1 MLCTWCLTAV
11 SCLIVIYCRCTSH
24 TGSSVS
30 LWTLLLKRAIAEAS
44 DGIIGVRSRCGC
56 WSMWLWEFS
65 HPGCYGFA
73 ETPHSRERG
82 TAVWQNHPQ
91 TRLHSAQVFSLIQ
104 FVLSWYDRCGREGIK
119 NLLTESV
126 LSPNSSHWT
135 RSSLSMCLATSF
147 NGSKSE
153 ESEEREYLLWQAA
166 DDCVVS
172 TIALLFF
179 AVLIRRTLRSYI
191 DLLDQLNFPKLV
203 QLGLFAFVV

>member
-1 MLCTWCLTAV
+1 MKKSHFLVIGDFDVIVGEFLVRTGKPPPYCKKNHPFICL
-11 SCLIVIYCRCTSH
+11 
-24 TGSSVS
+24 
-30 LWTLLLKRAIAEAS
+30 
-44 DGIIGVRSRCGC
+44 
-56 WSMWLWEFS
+56 WLWFEKVRIGS
-65 HPGCYGFA
+65 DAP
-73 ETPHSRERG
+73 PPVG
-82 TAVWQNHPQ
+82 TKSQIWPKI
-91 TRLHSAQVFSLIQ
+91 SFGS
-104 FVLSWYDRCGREGIK
+104 
-119 NLLTESV
+119 
-126 LSPNSSHWT
+126 SPNSSHWT